1 MTAQHPGAT
10 SPTKPMLETTVKMGE
25 IAVARD
31 GGLLRTLLGSCL
43 GVVLYDRRL
52 RAAAM
57 AHIVLPESR
66 GQREHPGKFADTAIP
81 EMIRRLGSLLGDQ
94 PLKLTAKIAGGAN
107 MFAVNNAAV
116 TIGQQNVSAVE
127 KLLDERRILIIGRHL
142 GGTQGRRMVLDV
154 ATGVVSIDVVGA
166 TSTEL

>member
-1 MTAQHPGAT
+1 MTAQHPGASSVTKT
-10 SPTKPMLETTVKMGE
+10 SLEATVRMGE

-81 EMIRRLGSLLGDQ
+81 EMIRRLESLFGDQ
-94 PLKLTAKIAGGAN
+94 PLKLTARIAGGAN
-107 MFAVNNAAV
+107 MFAVNGATA

-127 KLLDERRILIIGRHL
+127 KLLEERRILVIGRHL
-142 GGTQGRRMVLDV
+142 GGAQGRRMALDV
-154 ATGVVSIDVVGA
+154 ASGVVTIDVVGA
-166 TSTEL
+166 PSTEL

>member
-1 MTAQHPGAT
+1 MTAQEPGAK
-10 SPTKPMLETTVKMGE
+10 SVTKPALETTVKMGE
-25 IAVARD
+25 IAVSRD
-31 GGLLRTLLGSCL
+31 VGLLRTLLGSCL
-43 GVVLYDRRL
+43 GVVLYDRRW

-66 GQREHPGKFADTAIP
+66 GQQAHLGKFADTAIP

-107 MFAVNNAAV
+107 MFTVNGAAA

-127 KLLDERRILIIGRHL
+127 KLLEERRILIVGRHL
-142 GGTQGRRMVLDV
+142 GGTQGRRMALDV
-154 ATGVVSIDVVGA
+154 ATGIVTIDVVGA

>member
-1 MTAQHPGAT
+1 MTAQQRGAN
-10 SPTKPMLETTVKMGE
+10 SVAKPELETTVKMGE
-25 IAVARD
+25 IAVSRD

-66 GQREHPGKFADTAIP
+66 GQIEHLGKFADTAIP
-81 EMIRRLGSLLGDQ
+81 EMIRRLGSLLGNQ

-107 MFAVNNAAV
+107 MFAVNGAAA

-127 KLLDERRILIIGRHL
+127 KLLEERRILIIGRHL
-142 GGTQGRRMVLDV
+142 GGTQGRRMALDV
-154 ATGVVSIDVVGA
+154 ATGVVTIDVVGA